1 LIGLAERRRKR
12 KGNPLSRENVR
23 EPALAKRDSQRFQ
36 VYRYV
41 QRAEAG
47 DMMRSRFC
55 SSGFV
60 TENPTDSPEA

>member
-1 LIGLAERRRKR
+1 M
-12 KGNPLSRENVR
+12 ENVR
-23 EPALAKRDSQRFQ
+23 EPALSRKDSQRFQ
-36 VYRYV
+36 LYRYA

>member
-1 LIGLAERRRKR
+1 M
-12 KGNPLSRENVR
+12 ENVR
-23 EPALAKRDSQRFQ
+23 EPALSRKDSQRFQ
-36 VYRYV
+36 LYRYA

-55 SSGFV
+55 SSAFV